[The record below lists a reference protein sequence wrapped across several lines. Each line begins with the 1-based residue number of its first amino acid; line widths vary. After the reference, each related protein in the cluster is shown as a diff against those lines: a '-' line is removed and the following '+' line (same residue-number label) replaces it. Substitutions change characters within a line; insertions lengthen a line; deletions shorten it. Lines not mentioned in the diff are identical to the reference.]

1 MKLLREYI
9 RETLREDNSD
19 RNIETVG
26 DLKLLIKAA
35 TSKKKED
42 QGRAAFK
49 DLASG
54 LIADLIPG
62 AGTVKGGFDAL
73 KTMYSMPDDKRTGTA
88 LDYLDVD
95 DPVAAIVDDNVEN
108 RFLKAVSDKLGSM
121 DDNKPLSQFNIT
133 KLLAKFIKKEFEDR
147 TIIGFE

>member
-9 RETLREDNSD
+9 RETLKEDNQN

-26 DLKLLIKAA
+26 DLKLLIKSA
-35 TSKKKED
+35 TSKKRSD
-42 QGRAAFK
+42 QGKSAFK

-54 LIADLIPG
+54 MISDLIPG
-62 AGTVKGGFDAL
+62 LNTVKGGFDAL
-73 KTMYSMPDDKRTGTA
+73 KTMYSLPDNKRTGTA

-108 RFLKAVSDKLGSM
+108 RFLKAVSSELDNM
-121 DDNKPLSQFNIT
+121 DDNKPLSEFNIT
-133 KLLAKFIKKEFEDR
+133 KLLAKFIKKEFQNR